1 LGDHAQAILWWRKAG
16 AGLRFYEYGYSLE
29 QSGDLADAET
39 VYLTATEIDPS
50 LAAAYIGLARIS
62 EIQRRWDDA
71 VRYYR
76 EAIRLHPQQGS
87 LYYSLGNIL
96 VQELQEPAK
105 AISVFEEGVD
115 SDATYLWNYI
125 GLERGYRSIND
136 FENALYWLNRAALT
150 SPDSAFPQIDYGYF
164 YLNLG
169 DWNKALVYF
178 RQAIKIDPS
187 QRGSYYQ
194 IARILRQH
202 GELEAAIDFYL
213 SAIRISPDF
222 VPALME
228 LADTYLEMGRTADA
242 CEYYGFVIGLA
253 PSNSSARSQYRSR
266 GCGK

>member
-1 LGDHAQAILWWRKAG
+1 M
-16 AGLRFYEYGYSLE
+16 
-29 QSGDLADAET
+29 
-39 VYLTATEIDPS
+39 
-50 LAAAYIGLARIS
+50 
-62 EIQRRWDDA
+62 
-71 VRYYR
+71 
-76 EAIRLHPQQGS
+76 
-87 LYYSLGNIL
+87 
-96 VQELQEPAK
+96 
-105 AISVFEEGVD
+105 
-115 SDATYLWNYI
+115 
-125 GLERGYRSIND
+125 
-136 FENALYWLNRAALT
+136 T